1 MLKDIIL
8 YWRKVFVYTLILFIC
23 MITLSS
29 IIDLSPI
36 IKVIVADG
44 IKLSINNIVCYTE
57 LDCAIIYYTIVSFV
71 MAIMITICFDKD

>member
-29 IIDLSPI
+29 IIDLLPI

-71 MAIMITICFDKD
+71 MAIMITVCFDKD

>member
-29 IIDLSPI
+29 IIDLLPI

-44 IKLSINNIVCYTE
+44 IKLNINNIIYYTE
-57 LDCAIIYYTIVSFV
+57 LDCVIIYYTIVSFV

>member
-1 MLKDIIL
+1 MLKDIVL
-8 YWRKVFVYTLILFIC
+8 YWRKVLVYTLVLFIC

-29 IIDLSPI
+29 IIDLLPI

-44 IKLSINNIVCYTE
+44 IKLNINNIIYYTE